1 VRARR
6 YISSLRCKLATLTF
20 RTGRIVGFNY
30 EKKGANARNG
40 ATIFSNLIGKL
51 DAVQVTCERCGR
63 AGRQPAVRSLG
74 ATAVLVLG
82 SPPVLQV
89 LRQEH

>member
-1 VRARR
+1 MPCDGAA
-6 YISSLRCKLATLTF
+6 IS
-20 RTGRIVGFNY
+20 
-30 EKKGANARNG
+30 
-40 ATIFSNLIGKL
+40 SNLIGKL

-63 AGRQPAVRSLG
+63 NGRQPAVRSLG
-74 ATAVLVLG
+74 TTALLVLG